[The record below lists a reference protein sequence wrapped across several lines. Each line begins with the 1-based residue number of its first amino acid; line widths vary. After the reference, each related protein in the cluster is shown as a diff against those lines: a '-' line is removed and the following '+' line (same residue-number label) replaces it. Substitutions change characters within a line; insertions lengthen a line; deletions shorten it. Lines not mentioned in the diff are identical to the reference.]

1 MIRTK
6 GEPGTGDIIRAV
18 RHIQTISKSIES
30 LKSKSDNELIDES
43 EKMQVPYALLKEVKK
58 QKLPVV
64 NFAAGGITT
73 SADAIVNYP
82 GLTELVEQITGT
94 HLQVLDL
101 ESLRRHYQK
110 P

>member
-6 GEPGTGDIIRAV
+6 GEPGIGDIIQAV

-58 QKLPVV
+58 TK
-64 NFAAGGITT
+64 T
-73 SADAIVNYP
+73 S
-82 GLTELVEQITGT
+82 
-94 HLQVLDL
+94 
-101 ESLRRHYQK
+101 SC
-110 P
+110 